1 MPALELDAWPR
12 RPVDG
17 VTPLLQPVAH
27 VLVHAKQEL
36 PRVLRDLSSD
46 QLWTKPAGVPS
57 IGFHLAH
64 LAGNLD
70 RLLAHAHGRQLT
82 AAQRELLSEEG
93 IVAAQRPGL
102 PDLLGRLDIVLDDA
116 LAYLRTLSPERLLES
131 REIGEGGPFAT
142 VFDLLSSAAEH
153 TSRHLGQIATTS
165 KIVRGL

>member
-36 PRVLRDLSSD
+36 PRVLRDLSED
-46 QLWTKPAGVPS
+46 QLWARPAAVSS

-70 RLLAHAHGRQLT
+70 RLLAHARGRQLT
-82 AAQRELLSEEG
+82 PAQREALAEEG
-93 IVAAQRPGL
+93 VVSVLRPGL
-102 PDLLGRLDIVLDDA
+102 ADLLGRLDIVLDDA
-116 LAYLRTLSPERLLES
+116 LAYLRTLSPERLLEN

-142 VFDLLSSAAEH
+142 VIDLLSSAAEH
-153 TSRHLGQIATTS
+153 TSRHLGQIATTAR
-165 KIVRGL
+165 IVQAL

>member
-12 RPVDG
+12 KPVDG

-36 PRVLRDLSSD
+36 PRVLGNLSSD
-46 QLWTKPAGVPS
+46 QLWARPAGVPA

-64 LAGNLD
+64 IAGNLD
-70 RLLAHAHGRQLT
+70 RLMAHARGRQLT

-93 IVAAQRPGL
+93 VVAARRPGL
-102 PDLLGRLDIVLDDA
+102 PDLLGRLDIILDDT
-116 LAYLRTLSPERLLES
+116 LAYLRTLSPERLLET
-131 REIGEGGPFAT
+131 REIGEGGPFVT

-153 TSRHLGQIATTS
+153 TSRHLGQIATTAR
-165 KIVRGL
+165 VVQGA